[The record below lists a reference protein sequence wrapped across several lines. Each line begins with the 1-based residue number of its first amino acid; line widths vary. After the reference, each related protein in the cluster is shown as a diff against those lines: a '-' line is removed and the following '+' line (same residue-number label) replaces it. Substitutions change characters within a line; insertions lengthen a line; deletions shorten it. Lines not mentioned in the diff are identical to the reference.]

1 MKYHNLPFKINA
13 TTIITVLLVALI
25 CIILQYPIEQSRFQ
39 GQSARIELLLDTVFK
54 QKRDDLANELFA
66 GQTRA
71 LQSSLDEIQAAI
83 EDVTLVCLYPLLGGE
98 RLCAGEPN
106 QHRISPD
113 KIADDGRHHFEELSL
128 NDRWTGV
135 YLNDIEVIGD
145 KLGYIV
151 IYYNF
156 DNILRENTRILLY
169 FGLVTLAA
177 SIVILLLLN
186 FYLFRSIIKP
196 LSTLRAAM
204 RRVEGGQLGATIDLA
219 RNDEIGE
226 IGKAFNDMS
235 GKLLKSQSELQEHKD
250 HLEDLVRKRTEELTQ
265 AKEQAESANRA
276 KGEFLAN
283 MSHEIRTPM
292 NGVVGIST
300 LLEDT
305 DLDETQRQ
313 YVETL
318 KTSGKSLLTVID
330 DILDFS
336 KIEVGKMELERIDF
350 NLREILDS
358 LLDMVNLNSKD
369 KDLELICTV
378 DPRTPTQLTGDPGRL
393 RQILLNLLGNAFKF
407 TKKGEISISVAGM
420 EETAGKVVLWFVV
433 EDTGI
438 GIPEEKQDLLFDCF
452 TQADSSTTRRFGGT
466 GLGLAISKGLV
477 HLMGGEIGIHSAEGE
492 GALFWFTCRQGQQQD
507 PEPELQLPKNL
518 EGRHLLVVD
527 NNRTCR
533 VALARQL
540 EYWGARVSCCD
551 GGGDALRCLSEAA
564 AQGLGLDY
572 AFIDLAMADT
582 DGISLARTIRERGLF
597 PDLAMI
603 VMVPLTQL
611 QSSEYYRRQGFTGCL
626 KKPIR
631 YFDLL
636 DTVSTL
642 VTGYP
647 VRGVATSA
655 ATPLRPLSEHDK
667 GESILLAED
676 NRINQQVVA
685 GIMKKLGY
693 RRLDIVDN
701 GWQAIRALQENRY
714 SLVLM
719 DIQMPELDG
728 LQTTLAIRSGKAG
741 PRNSTIPIVALTA
754 HAMKGDRENYLAS
767 GMDGYISK
775 PLDPRILADTL
786 ERLLSPARE
795 HRQGPEPDQHR
806 QGLPLAPPLL
816 DYPAFVARLLG
827 DEPLAA
833 RIYATFLHDLPVQ
846 MDSLAA
852 ALAAHDF
859 SAIRSQAH
867 KIKGASA
874 NVCALQLQ
882 NIMDKVERAAH
893 QQDPL
898 PLDQLLR
905 QAQHLQVL
913 LQKAELQPD
922 QVTENQAIHSPA
934 ASNSPLT
941 SLAKTPVANNR
952 AGAADPTDSKH
963 I

>member
-13 TTIITVLLVALI
+13 TTIITVLLVAII

-66 GQTRA
+66 KQTRA

-83 EDVTLVCLYPLLGGE
+83 EDVTLVCLYPLPDGE

-106 QHRISPD
+106 QHRISFET
-113 KIADDGRHHFEELSL
+113 ISDDGRHHFEELSL
-128 NDRWTGV
+128 NNQWTGV

-156 DNILRENTRILLY
+156 ENILRENTRILLY
-169 FGLVTLAA
+169 FGLVTLTA

-196 LSTLRAAM
+196 LSTLRNAM
-204 RRVEGGQLGATIDLA
+204 RRVESGLLGATIDLA

-235 GKLLKSQSELQEHKD
+235 GKLLQTQSELQEHKD
-250 HLEDLVRKRTEELTQ
+250 HLEDLVQKRTEELTQ
-265 AKEQAESANRA
+265 AKEQAESANRT

-292 NGVVGIST
+292 NGVIGIST
-300 LLEDT
+300 LLENT

-313 YVETL
+313 YLATL
-318 KTSGKSLLTVID
+318 ITSGKSLLRVIE

-336 KIEVGKMELERIDF
+336 KIEVGKMELEQIDF

-358 LLDMVNLNSKD
+358 LLDMVSLNIKD

-407 TKKGEISISVAGM
+407 TKKGEISISVSGM
-420 EETAGKVVLWFVV
+420 EEAAGRAVLWFVV
-433 EDTGI
+433 QDTGI

-452 TQADSSTTRRFGGT
+452 TQADSSTTRKFGGT

-477 HLMGGEIGIHSAEGE
+477 HLMSGEIGTHSSEGE
-492 GALFWFTCRQGQQQD
+492 GALFWFTCHLGLPQD
-507 PEPELQLPKNL
+507 REPERQLPKNL

-527 NNRTCR
+527 DNTTCR
-533 VALARQL
+533 VALAQQL

-551 GGGDALRCLSEAA
+551 GGRDALRYLSEAA
-564 AQGLGLDY
+564 AQRFVVDY
-572 AFIDLAMADT
+572 AFIDQTMADT
-582 DGISLARTIRERGLF
+582 DGINLARMIREWKLF

-603 VMVPLTQL
+603 IMVPLTHL
-611 QSSEYYRRQGFTGCL
+611 ENSEYYRRQGFAASL

-636 DTVSTL
+636 DTVSIL
-642 VTGYP
+642 VAGYP
-647 VRGVATSA
+647 IRQVATPA
-655 ATPLRPLSEHDK
+655 ATPLPSPSEHDK
-667 GESILLAED
+667 REPILLAED
-676 NRINQQVVA
+676 NLINQQVVA
-685 GIMKKLGY
+685 GIMKKIGY
-693 RRLDIVDN
+693 HRLDIVDN
-701 GWQAIRALQENRY
+701 GRDAIRALRQSRY

-741 PRNSTIPIVALTA
+741 ARNSAIPIVALTA
-754 HAMKGDRENYLAS
+754 HAMKGDKEHYLAG

-775 PLDPRILADTL
+775 PLDPHVLAATL
-786 ERLLSPARE
+786 ERLLAPARE
-795 HRQGPEPDQHR
+795 RRQDPEPEPDQLR
-806 QGLPLAPPLL
+806 QGLSLAPPLL

-833 RIYATFLHDLPVQ
+833 RIYRTFLHDLPVQ
-846 MDSLAA
+846 LDSLAA
-852 ALAAHDF
+852 ALAVQDF

-867 KIKGASA
+867 KIKGAAA
-874 NVCALQLQ
+874 NVCALQLHDTMHEIEQ
-882 NIMDKVERAAH
+882 AADE
-893 QQDPL
+893 QDP
-898 PLDQLLR
+898 PHLDQLLR
-905 QAQHLQVL
+905 QAQHLQLL
-913 LQKAELQPD
+913 LQEAKLQPH
-922 QVTENQAIHSPA
+922 QTTEN
-934 ASNSPLT
+934 
-941 SLAKTPVANNR
+941 
-952 AGAADPTDSKH
+952 
-963 I
+963 